1 MSSNTTPPSDW
12 NSPDGDS
19 PYQPTSP
26 SSQSY
31 PQSYEPT
38 SPYGSVYSSP
48 SPSDDDKKGF
58 FGSLFDMSF
67 DYYVTPKI
75 AKFVYILAIICAAVM
90 WLGMIAGCLGGGDS
104 GGWIPAFLFIIG
116 VRMQIEFIIA
126 LIKTSE
132 NTSILRK
139 RLTR

>member
-90 WLGMIAGCLGGGDS
+90 WLVVWAAA
-104 GGWIPAFLFIIG
+104 IPVARDCSPCSQSCWDGSRRSCSSL
-116 VRMQIEFIIA
+116 A
-126 LIKTSE
+126 
-132 NTSILRK
+132 
-139 RLTR
+139 